1 MPRIL
6 DNVQDTLLRALE
18 EVLIDSYRADFCVGY
33 FHLRGWGRLAEYID
47 LFTGENGSCCR
58 VLVGMQK
65 PPEAQMRELQSAW
78 GAEKDV
84 DSRVAARLLR
94 EIVNNFR
101 EQIEFGVPTSSA
113 EATLRKL
120 ARQIREGKVRVKLF
134 LRYPLHAKLYLVYR
148 LDRVTPIIG
157 FVGSSN
163 LTFAGLSEQGELNVD
178 VVEQDAARKLSEWFE
193 TRWNDDYSVD
203 ISEELARLIE
213 TSWARE
219 ELLSPYLV
227 YLKMAYHLSEDA
239 RLGAHQF
246 KLPRDLQSDLL
257 DFQAAAVQLCA
268 RILYKRGGVLLGDV
282 VGLGKTLMA
291 TAVAKI
297 FQEDDGSNTL
307 IICPPKL
314 QQIWDWHVSNYG
326 LAARVLSLGRVI
338 EELPYMP
345 RFRTVII
352 DESHNLRNREGK
364 RYRIIRDYIEVNEP
378 RVILLT
384 ATPYN
389 KHFTDISNQIRLFV
403 DEEQDIG
410 IRPERFFQWW
420 SVQGFN
426 EADFIA
432 RFQTSPRSLRAFE
445 QSAYTE
451 DWRDLMRLFMVRR
464 TRQFILRNYAH
475 YDAEKGRY
483 YVMMN
488 NRRQY
493 FPIRV
498 PHTLSFPMSEQDPT
512 DQYARLF
519 AEPVVGVIESLA
531 LPRYGLALYLV
542 LGAERMAN
550 EAEKQLLENLNRAGK
565 RLIGFCRTNLFKRLE
580 SCGYSF
586 LFSIKRHILRN
597 MVTLYALEQDKPIPL
612 GTQDASLLDTAL
624 NDTEDSDTL
633 VDDELTNDAIAEVT
647 PEDMDDLQSYRQMA
661 ASVYSMYEQQFARRF
676 KWISP
681 KFFRKEQLKQDLQTD
696 AERLLALLQMA
707 GRWRAQNDQKLH
719 QLVHL
724 VCHKH
729 REEKVLIFTQFADT
743 ALYLGQQL
751 AALGIA
757 DAQVVT
763 SQTSDPVSV
772 ARRFSPRS
780 NGGLREGETELRVLI
795 ATDVLAEGQNL
806 QDCHIVVNYDLP
818 WAIIRLIQRAGR
830 VDRIGQQHENILV
843 YSFMP
848 ADGVETIIRL
858 RKRLI
863 QRLKQNQEVVGTD
876 EVFLG
881 EEAQDKLRDL
891 YTEKAG
897 VLDDDSDDQDVD
909 LTSIALEVWN
919 SAPAEL
925 QEQAKNLP
933 PVVYATRPAQ
943 ADGDAPGVISYLRF
957 RRDNEDL
964 DVLVRL
970 DEKGN
975 VLSQSLATIFQA
987 AACSPETPAI
997 APLNNHHDLVAKG
1010 VENALQEV
1018 QTLGGQL
1025 GTLRSIRRK
1034 LYERLKSYREQ
1045 MRQQPTLFNQED
1057 IANLDTLLAQIYR
1070 YPLRES
1076 ARDAISRQMK
1086 LGIPDHDLLRIV
1098 WQLHQED
1105 RLCQVT
1111 QSEQPVEPQILCS
1124 LGIRGR

>member
-6 DNVQDTLLRALE
+6 DNVQDTLLSALE
-18 EVLIDSYRADFCVGY
+18 EVLIDAYRADFCVGY

-47 LFTGENGSCCR
+47 LFTGKNGSCCR

-65 PPEAQMRELQSAW
+65 PPEAQMREMQSAW
-78 GAEKDV
+78 RAEKNV
-84 DSRVAARLLR
+84 DSREVARLYG
-94 EIVNNFR
+94 EIVNNFK

-113 EATLRKL
+113 EANLRKL

-148 LDRVTPIIG
+148 SDRVTPIIG

-193 TRWNDDYSVD
+193 TRWNDEYSLD
-203 ISEELARLIE
+203 ISEQLAQLIE

-239 RLGAHQF
+239 RLGARQF
-246 KLPRDLQSDLL
+246 KLPKDLQSDLL

-314 QQIWDWHVSNYG
+314 QQIWDRHASEYG

-338 EELPYMP
+338 EELPHMP

-364 RYRIIRDYIEVNEP
+364 RYRIIRNYIEVNEP
-378 RVILLT
+378 RVVLLT

-389 KHFTDISNQIRLFV
+389 KHFNDISNQVRLFV

-420 SVQGFN
+420 SAQGFN
-426 EADFIA
+426 EADFI
-432 RFQTSPRSLRAFE
+432 RRYQTSPRSLRAFE

-488 NRRQY
+488 NKRQY

-498 PHTLSFPMSEQDPT
+498 PHTLSFPMSKQDAT

-542 LGAERMAN
+542 PDAERMAN
-550 EAEKQLLENLNRAGK
+550 AAEKQLLENLNRAGK

-597 MVTLYALEQDKPIPL
+597 MVTLYALEQEKPIPV

-624 NDTEDSDTL
+624 NDIEDDDL
-633 VDDELTNDAIAEVT
+633 ADDELTNDPIPEVT
-647 PEDMDDLQSYRQMA
+647 PEDADDLQSYRQRA
-661 ASVYSMYEQQFARRF
+661 AIAYSAYEQQYATRF
-676 KWISP
+676 KWIPP
-681 KFFRKEQLKQDLQTD
+681 KFFHKEQLKQDLQAD
-696 AERLLALLQMA
+696 AEKLLNILHMA
-707 GRWRAQNDQKLH
+707 GRWCAQNDQKLR

-724 VCHKH
+724 VYHKH
-729 REEKVLIFTQFADT
+729 REEKVLIFTQFAHT
-743 ALYLGQQL
+743 ALYLEQHL
-751 AALGIA
+751 T
-757 DAQVVT
+757 AQGMTDVQAVT
-763 SQTSDPVSV
+763 SQTPDPVEV

-919 SAPAEL
+919 SAPVQL

-957 RRDNEDL
+957 HRDNEDI

-997 APLNNHHDLVAKG
+997 TPLKNHHELVAKS

-1034 LYERLKSYREQ
+1034 LYERLKSYRER
-1045 MRQQPTLFNQED
+1045 MRQQPTLFNQEE
-1057 IANLDTLLAQIYR
+1057 IAHLDTLLEQIYR

-1076 ARDAISRQMK
+1076 ARDVVSRQMK
-1086 LGIPDHDLLRIV
+1086 LGIPDHELLRLA
-1098 WQLHQED
+1098 WQLHQDD
-1105 RLCQVT
+1105 RLCQVIRT
-1111 QSEQPVEPQILCS
+1111 EQPMEPQILCS
-1124 LGIRGR
+1124 LGIRWR